1 MSRYYFP
8 WGVLGAADS
17 DCRQEIYGECPGIH
31 TSWGGGD
38 EGRKQDATK
47 VEVELQ
53 PKEDLD
59 VLTEAERSLVGVQGP
74 GLLYVHVN
82 PSLDVGCLGKEET

>member
-1 MSRYYFP
+1 MGSAP
-8 WGVLGAADS
+8 ESTPLGV
-17 DCRQEIYGECPGIH
+17 
-31 TSWGGGD
+31 GD

-59 VLTEAERSLVGVQGP
+59 VLTGHLEAERSPVGYRGQDFCMSTSTRHWMWAAWGRRRHDLEP
-74 GLLYVHVN
+74 GALSVAQAI
-82 PSLDVGCLGKEET
+82 SREG

>member
-1 MSRYYFP
+1 MGSAP
-8 WGVLGAADS
+8 GSTPLGV
-17 DCRQEIYGECPGIH
+17 
-31 TSWGGGD
+31 GD

-59 VLTEAERSLVGVQGP
+59 VLTGHLEAERSPVGVQGP

-82 PSLDVGCLGKEET
+82 LSLDVGCLGKEET

>member
-1 MSRYYFP
+1 MPRDP
-8 WGVLGAADS
+8 HLL
-17 DCRQEIYGECPGIH
+17 
-31 TSWGGGD
+31 GGD
-38 EGRKQDATK
+38 EGRKQDATE

-59 VLTEAERSLVGVQGP
+59 VLTRHLEAERSPVGVEGP